1 MLMSADCAARLA
13 LTLYPVLVIIAAA
26 SDVYMFRIPNWIGAV
41 LAVAF
46 LPLAFASGMPAAQL
60 VQHLLAGI
68 VLFGLGY
75 LLFQAGI
82 FGGGDA
88 KLLAAAGLWLGAA
101 GSLTLVSFTA
111 LSGGVLGLALLARR
125 LLALLAPRLTRVR
138 APSAS
143 NGSPSRLRK
152 SLQARIPYG
161 FAIAVAVMFA
171 LPESW
176 WARTVGIWS

>member
-26 SDVYMFRIPNWIGAV
+26 SDVYVFRIPNWIGAV

-46 LPLAFASGMPAAQL
+46 LPLALASGMPAAQL
-60 VQHLLAGI
+60 VQHLLAGM
-68 VLFGLGY
+68 VLLGLGY

-111 LSGGVLGLALLARR
+111 LSGGVLGLALLA
-125 LLALLAPRLTRVR
+125 PRLMRVR
-138 APSAS
+138 APPAS

-176 WARTVGIWS
+176 WARTAGIWS

>member
-1 MLMSADCAARLA
+1 MLMSTDCTARFA
-13 LTLYPVLVIIAAA
+13 LTLFPVIVIIAAA

-41 LAVAF
+41 LAILF
-46 LPLAFASGMPAAQL
+46 LPLALASGMPAAQL
-60 VQHLLAGI
+60 VQHILAGI
-68 VLFGLGY
+68 VLLGVGY

-101 GSLTLVSFTA
+101 GSLALVSFTA
-111 LSGGVLGLALLARR
+111 LSGGVLGLAMLARR
-125 LLALLAPRLTRVR
+125 LMRVR
-138 APSAS
+138 SPSS
-143 NGSPSRLRK
+143 SKGSPSRFRK

-176 WARTVGIWS
+176 WATTAGIWF